1 MKVIFDFDDVLF
13 NSKKFK
19 KEMFQVF
26 EDRGY
31 GSVSSFYEEW
41 RTNGH
46 PFSLLDF
53 MTSIDPSLGE
63 NEKGYLYEEILSFC
77 GGCINDG
84 VFRIMNDLGKEN
96 CYIVTNGIEEF
107 QMDKIRRSIGLGVA
121 QKVEV
126 VSGSKAEAVREICQE
141 HKDEEVIFVDDK
153 VLYLNNI
160 HTEGCENLKT
170 VLFNENGL
178 ENLKAEIDELRESEK
193 MEVNKEEKRVHS
205 EHKPSTRIFNQPPGM
220 H

>member
-126 VSGSKAEAVREICQE
+126 VSGSKAEAVKEICQE

-153 VLYLNNI
+153 VAYLNDI
-160 HTEGCENLKT
+160 YSKECKNLKT
-170 VLFNENGL
+170 VLFDQKGL
-178 ENLKAEIDELRESEK
+178 ENLTAQIRFSQKNE
-193 MEVNKEEKRVHS
+193 EVKKQKSNETIHEQH
-205 EHKPSTRIFNQPPGM
+205 TLMFN
-220 H
+220 